1 MNYYTVDLD
10 TVYGRTNVYDF
21 PKAAVVDMS
30 NHTGARWKYW
40 YELLKKKK
48 RAQMTRLYHTPYLGI
63 SDRPTFISYSRVC
76 KWASSLS
83 GHFYLL

>member
-1 MNYYTVDLD
+1 MNCYTVDLD

-48 RAQMTRLYHTPYLGI
+48 KSTDD
-63 SDRPTFISYSRVC
+63 SFISHSIF
-76 KWASSLS
+76 
-83 GHFYLL
+83 GHFGPSYLHQLLASF

>member
-1 MNYYTVDLD
+1 VNCYTVDLD

-40 YELLKKKK
+40 YELLKKK
-48 RAQMTRLYHTPYLGI
+48 APMTRLYHTPYLGVFG
-63 SDRPTFISYSRVC
+63 PSYLHQLL
-76 KWASSLS
+76 AS
-83 GHFYLL
+83 F